1 MYLLVF
7 MVEGFLCLLVAK
19 LNKVFVK
26 SKYYWNI
33 FIIGNKNKKF
43 VVS

>member
-19 LNKVFVK
+19 LNKILIK
-26 SKYYWNI
+26 SKFWRNI